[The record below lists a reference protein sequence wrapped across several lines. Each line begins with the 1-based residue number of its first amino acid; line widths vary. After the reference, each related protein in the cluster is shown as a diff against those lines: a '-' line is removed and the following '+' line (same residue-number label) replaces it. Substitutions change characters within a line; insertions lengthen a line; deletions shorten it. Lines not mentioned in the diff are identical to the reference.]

1 MFKKTCITVTISLAW
16 AITARAQS
24 ANSSTSNFET
34 IDRHKSNL
42 VRVDPAANWG
52 GYQKYVIAPASYE
65 PSNPAHT
72 LKPAQLDKLRAAVDS
87 SLRKALPETADSG
100 SRVLEVRPVI
110 TDARR
115 ANPYINALSFA
126 AIQAPISYGGASLR
140 LELVDAAS
148 GTLIGEISS
157 TRCAGPWNIYPWQ
170 MLQAFEPVGH
180 ASTMLKR
187 DARMLRKDLER
198 LARMPQ
204 APPAPAQSAGGF

>member
-1 MFKKTCITVTISLAW
+1 MFKNTCITVTISLAW
-16 AITARAQS
+16 AITASAQS
-24 ANSSTSNFET
+24 ANSSISNFET

-42 VRVDPAANWG
+42 VRVDPAANWS

-65 PSNPAHT
+65 PSNPAHR
-72 LKPAQLDKLRAAVDS
+72 LKPGQVDKLRVAVES
-87 SLRKALPETADSG
+87 SLRKALPETADSA

-115 ANPYINALSFA
+115 ANPYVNALSFA
-126 AIQAPISYGGASLR
+126 AIQAPISYGGVSLR

-204 APPAPAQSAGGF
+204 MPPAPTQEAGGF

>member
-1 MFKKTCITVTISLAW
+1 MFNNISITVAMSFAW
-16 AITARAQS
+16 AITASAQL
-24 ANSSTSNFET
+24 ATSPAGSFET

-42 VRVDPAANWG
+42 VRVDPAADWG
-52 GYQKYVIAPASYE
+52 SYQKYAIAPASYE
-65 PSNPAHT
+65 PSNPAHS
-72 LKPAQLDKLRAAVDS
+72 LKPEQVDRLRAAVDS
-87 SLRKALPETADSG
+87 SLRKALPVTTGSS

-115 ANPYINALSFA
+115 ANPYVNALSFA
-126 AIQAPISYGGASLR
+126 VIQAPISYGGASLR

-148 GTLIGEISS
+148 GTLIGEVSS

-198 LARMPQ
+198 LARLPQ